1 MKEYKGVAVYLLVA
15 FSVAFG
21 VEFALRALDWLPM
34 LEKNLF
40 QWLVLLALLFVPALA
55 AVIARRVE
63 GADPADAPVF
73 WPVPWD
79 KAFRI
84 ALVVFALFALQ
95 NVFIAI
101 FGWATPDVQIRTAF
115 AALKTWRWVPNI
127 SPEIMLPVL
136 IIFYTLG
143 QAVFLCLGATL
154 YAVLAF
160 GGEYGWRAYLQPRL
174 DGMGALRA
182 TAAVGLLW
190 AVWWLPLAY
199 FLHTERGSLENFAQF
214 LPRFVLILVF
224 LGGISGQILSRTG
237 HAGLS
242 AIFLGCVYSQ
252 WTGIWEHLLQNPQ
265 YPWAGRFGIVAVLV
279 WLAAALA
286 PWIFTGKAAPEK
298 GAG

>member
-1 MKEYKGVAVYLLVA
+1 MKDYKGVAVYLLVA
-15 FSVAFG
+15 FGVAFG

-63 GADPADAPVF
+63 SADPADAPVF

-95 NVFIAI
+95 NVIIAVS
-101 FGWATPDVQIRTAF
+101 GWASPDWQLNTILAHIRLQVPTAPPVVMS
-115 AALKTWRWVPNI
+115 LVPI
-127 SPEIMLPVL
+127 LGYTFVPV
-136 IIFYTLG
+136 
-143 QAVFLCLGATL
+143 VSLCLGATL

-160 GGEYGWRAYLQPRL
+160 GGEYGWRAYLLPRL
-174 DGMGALRA
+174 DKMGALRA

-190 AVWWLPLAY
+190 AAWWLPLAY
-199 FLHTERGSLENFAQF
+199 FGHTERGSLENFAQF